1 MMSPV
6 WSGAIAFS
14 YFSATSP
21 QGEFGMVTI
30 SADGS
35 SVTPSADYV
44 TLQQQYSNVAFINSP
59 TQSAAGAATYPT
71 CPATTA
77 SFNASDT
84 LPSTPN
90 DAACSCLEKNLS
102 CQFTPQ
108 TNNVT
113 AIVGVLLNQACSFL
127 GQAGKSCSDISS
139 DGTTGIYGSV
149 SGCDPSTPFLVC
161 YHFGF
166 QRFYRH
172 RTVICHESILRDY

>member
-1 MMSPV
+1 MTPV
-6 WSGAIAFS
+6 WSGGVAFS
-14 YFSATSP
+14 YFPAVSP
-21 QGEFGMVTI
+21 QGQFGMVTV

-35 SVTPSADYV
+35 TVTPSADYD
-44 TLQQQYSNVAFINSP
+44 TLQQQYSIVAFINSP
-59 TQSAAGAATYPT
+59 TQSAAGAATYPS
-71 CPATTA
+71 CPSTTA

-90 DAACSCLEKNLS
+90 DAACLCLEKNLS

-127 GQAGKSCSDISS
+127 GERGDSCNDISS
-139 DGTTGIYGSV
+139 NGATGIYGPI

-161 YHFGF
+161 YYFGF
-166 QRFYRH
+166 QHLYRH
-172 RTVICHESILRDY
+172 RTVICHESILRGYR